1 MMKAKM
7 AHQLV
12 GLTNKLLFQ
21 VFLDVC
27 KSYLSLDK
35 ER

>member
-1 MMKAKM
+1 MEAKLSQ
-7 AHQLV
+7 QLAE
-12 GLTNKLLFQ
+12 LSHKLLFQ
-21 VFLDVC
+21 VFLDVG